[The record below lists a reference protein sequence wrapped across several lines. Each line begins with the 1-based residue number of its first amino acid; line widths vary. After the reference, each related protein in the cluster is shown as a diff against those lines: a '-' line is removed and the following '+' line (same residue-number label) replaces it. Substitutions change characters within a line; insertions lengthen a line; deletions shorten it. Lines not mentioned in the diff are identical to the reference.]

1 MLTLIRNTF
10 AAALLVVA
18 TTLVAASAPAQ
29 AIPLEYHLMVTI
41 YYSDSSR
48 TTQVGTRWYGRC
60 PDRDWDH
67 LSGVRTPHS
76 TSGIHP
82 CP

>member
-1 MLTLIRNTF
+1 MLTFIRNTF

-18 TTLVAASAPAQ
+18 ATLVATSAPAQ
-29 AIPLEYHLMVTI
+29 AIPDEYHLMVTI

-48 TTQVGTRWYGRC
+48 TTQVGTRWYGHC
-60 PDRDWDH
+60 PDQDWDR
-67 LSGVRTPHS
+67 LVGYSTPYS